1 VFHSEAASCTPLLI
15 RVDPGPS
22 SSLNLDFS
30 HFLSILQS
38 PQCFLQPC
46 CNSKAPHCA
55 GQSNASVWHRLVHSD
70 GTVFQKIRGICLFGS
85 SSPRSTQMTPL
96 SDGEHPQANAA
107 PPPASS
113 DLQGASIAH
122 LQLDSSTISSG
133 EVQPLLFGCC
143 VLMLLVLLFPAQL
156 HSFSCF
162 CHQFLPSHSLKFLPV
177 PRNIQDAS
185 VWA

>member
-1 VFHSEAASCTPLLI
+1 MPSSMVAGDDVFHSEAASCTPLLI

-113 DLQGASIAH
+113 DLQGAS
-122 LQLDSSTISSG
+122 LLISSLTQARSHLG
-133 EVQPLLFGCC
+133 RYNLYY
-143 VLMLLVLLFPAQL
+143 LVVV
-156 HSFSCF
+156 S
-162 CHQFLPSHSLKFLPV
+162 
-177 PRNIQDAS
+177 
-185 VWA
+185 